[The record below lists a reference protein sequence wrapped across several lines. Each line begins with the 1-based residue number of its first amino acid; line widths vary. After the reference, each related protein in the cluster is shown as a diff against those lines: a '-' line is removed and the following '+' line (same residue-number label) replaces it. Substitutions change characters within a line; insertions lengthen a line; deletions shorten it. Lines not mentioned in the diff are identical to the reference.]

1 MEKEI
6 KDKLLVVLKDNF
18 KDDIIIN
25 VNIILNVWNYMFMIV
40 SISIL
45 I

>member
-40 SISIL
+40 SISI
-45 I
+45 

>member
-25 VNIILNVWNYMFMIV
+25 VNIILNVWNYKYKYFNFIV
-40 SISIL
+40 
-45 I
+45 